1 MAIDQQIQEKVD
13 AYRNNPEALQKNY
26 QMNQDLLDLLALQKI
41 KSEKDAAAREL
52 QMSME
57 QDPQTIAGQRMAEEG
72 KRTKDELVKQVGG
85 VAKTL
90 ASKQQ
95 QNLQNAT
102 AGIASQP
109 APNMRFNAAGG
120 GIVSFAEGDPVKAE
134 SKSPEELLASVNFKG
149 GVDRFLGLDRATQE
163 RVLNTINSQRS
174 VMRPGVI
181 EKGMAMLV
189 DAVQAPLIAA
199 VGVGADVAR
208 GAGVM
213 DPEQKAFLEQPYNSM
228 QQAMKGRED
237 AFPPV
242 SMSQLRPSAA
252 EVNKAGDVTADM
264 SAPGLTPSTSGPQQ
278 QPTDTVF
285 PTAPEPSAIKM
296 RGIGGT
302 PQGGPPIGGIAS
314 ATSPLAARAS
324 LPKDYKKDM
333 QGIEDLQ
340 RKFGSKFIAPRLNQD
355 PKADRT
361 EAREDADKYLDRTGI
376 AAKYKSMQARN
387 AALSEKL
394 TKRAQTN
401 RFNDITAGVTSFR
414 DVGTNARSLRRQDAL
429 DEERRLAEELGIE
442 QAGLTADVGIATKAL
457 DTGEKRG
464 EVTTT
469 DIANASR
476 DATVLIDSM
485 GDNISEAAK
494 LSLSVD
500 KANMTREERIATIKS
515 NEIIAQLGRQT
526 QIAVAEYT
534 GKIKMRGDDIMAK
547 LNATKNV
554 TELFGLENE
563 IDKLIATV
571 KQGVSKSVT
580 DRIAID
586 VQAMKLKPA
595 DRRAKIKEMTAL
607 ERKNNEALL
616 EDLISRKERIAAKI
630 GGGGFSNLQSSK

>member
-57 QDPQTIAGQRMAEEG
+57 QDPQTIAGQRGEEAIG
-72 KRTKDELVKQVGG
+72 RTKDDLVKQVGG
-85 VAKTL
+85 VAQTL
-90 ASKQQ
+90 ASRQQ
-95 QNLQNAT
+95 QNMQRT
-102 AGIASQP
+102 AAGVASQP
-109 APNMRFNAAGG
+109 APNMRMAGG
-120 GIVSFAEGDPVKAE
+120 GIVSFAEGDQVKAE

-324 LPKDYKKDM
+324 LPKDFSTDM
-333 QGIEDLQ
+333 QGIKDMQNE
-340 RKFGSKFIAPRLNQD
+340 FGSRILLPRLEQD
-355 PKADRT
+355 PEAARIKARG
-361 EAREDADKYLDRTGI
+361 AADKYLDRTGI

-442 QAGLTADVGIATKAL
+442 KAGLTADVGIATKAL

-464 EVTTT
+464 ELTTN

-476 DATVLIDSM
+476 DATALIGSM

-494 LSLSVD
+494 LSLSVT
-500 KANMTREERIATIKS
+500 KANMTREERIAAIES
-515 NEIIAQLGRQT
+515 NTAIAKLGREA
-526 QIAVAEYT
+526 QIAVAEYN
-534 GKIKMRGDDIMAK
+534 GKIQMRANDITDRANAAK
-547 LNATKNV
+547 NTTDL
-554 TELFGLENE
+554 LGLINE
-563 IDKLIATV
+563 VNSLQVEIQKDTFKA
-571 KQGVSKSVT
+571 VT

-586 VQAMKLKPA
+586 VQKMKLKG
-595 DRRAKIKEMTAL
+595 D
-607 ERKNNEALL
+607 ERKTYEKEQMALAREATKALRK
-616 EDLISRKERIAAKI
+616 DLIKRKELIQSKI
-630 GGGGFSNLQSSK
+630 NGGFSNLR